1 MAHNGTISPTT
12 REAITTNSLNI
23 DIANVSKLT
32 SIKKMEPRDAD
43 WSEMC
48 SDAMQLILESLSFP
62 DFHRARTVC
71 SSWYSVSKS
80 CVAGSRNRYP
90 WLILFPKQSSVSGFC
105 TLFDPVEDK
114 TYDTRDLGNDFS
126 EWRCLASYGNWLLM
140 LTPRIDFFILNVF
153 TGERINLPSLS
164 LQGGK
169 VRFRRKDGGVFL
181 EHSPKD
187 RETIRNWFIKTAVL
201 WIDEETKDFVV
212 CWIYNTR
219 YLFSYKKGDDSWWH
233 LEGTKCSA
241 MAYKNKKLC
250 VYTWFYYI
258 KILYFS
264 DDFPNE
270 IIEENPYLNHRFY
283 YNPEH
288 SRESWRERVAITS
301 SGDVLIIVS
310 IRKTLIENQEK
321 PYFFKIFKMNV
332 EGTKWERVDSLGDE
346 MLVFGDGFIKGNLI
360 YFVSDDFWDPL
371 SDQPFQSSTGV
382 YDLST
387 TEKRWSRFAY
397 CLSNIR
403 WFVPGSDNK

>member
-1 MAHNGTISPTT
+1 MAQQT
-12 REAITTNSLNI
+12 RRLWNLET
-23 DIANVSKLT
+23 
-32 SIKKMEPRDAD
+32 D

-48 SDAMQLILESLSFP
+48 SDAMKLILESLNFP

-80 CVAGSRNRYP
+80 CVAGSRSRYS
-90 WLILFPKQSSVSGFC
+90 WLILFPNFSGSC
-105 TLFDPVEDK
+105 TLFDPVENK
-114 TYDTRDLGNDFS
+114 TYKTRNPGKS
-126 EWRCLASYGNWLLM
+126 RCLASYGNWLLM
-140 LTPRIDFFILNVF
+140 LTPRIDFFVLNVF
-153 TGERINLPSLS
+153 TCERISLPSLS

-169 VRFRRKDGGVFL
+169 VRFRRKDDGRVLFL
-181 EHSPKD
+181 EHSPKY
-187 RETIRNWFIKTAVL
+187 RETIINRYIETAVL
-201 WIDEETKDFVV
+201 WIDEKTKDFVV
-212 CWIYNTR
+212 CWNYNSQ

-233 LEGTKCSA
+233 LEDTKCLA

-250 VYTWFYYI
+250 VYTWSQYI
-258 KILYFS
+258 KILDFS
-264 DDFPNE
+264 DDFPKE
-270 IIEENPYLNHRFY
+270 IVEENPYLNHRFY
-283 YNPEH
+283 YTPEH
-288 SRESWRERVAITS
+288 STESWRERVAITS

-332 EGTKWERVDSLGDE
+332 EGTEWERVDSLGDE

-360 YFVSDDFWDPL
+360 YFVSDDSWDPL

-387 TEKRWSRFAY
+387 TKKRWSRFAY

-403 WFVPGSDNK
+403 WFVPGSDNKLFNLGFLSTF